1 MGKSFEN
8 TEKLKEDI
16 EKASEAAKGLEEK
29 AEYVKLP
36 IGTYLIEREMAASR
50 ERQLLNYIK
59 YLTIGFLIVIV
70 LIIGGFLY
78 YLSGLDTSSNSRKI
92 FQDVDSQN
100 GSSYIYDGIH
110 IGVPNKK

>member
-8 TEKLKEDI
+8 IEKLKEDI

-36 IGTYLIEREMAASR
+36 IGTYLIEREMAAIR

-78 YLSGLDTSSNSRKI
+78 YLSGFEILSSEYNKV
-92 FQDVDSQN
+92 FQDIDAET
-100 GSSYIYDGIH
+100 GSAYIYDGIH
-110 IGVPNKK
+110 IKTE